1 MHQNLIA
8 SKHGRPTL
16 DLSLNNPS
24 LEKKKK
30 KKKKKKNTFNRF
42 HAFKS
47 NYAFY
52 LVTLH
57 SVQSHIQP
65 YALCALFGCYQKIY
79 FLLKN

>member
-30 KKKKKKNTFNRF
+30 K
-42 HAFKS
+42 
-47 NYAFY
+47 FY

-57 SVQSHIQP
+57 IVQSHIQP

>member
-30 KKKKKKNTFNRF
+30 KKKKKKTIKRFNG
-42 HAFKS
+42 FKI
-47 NYAFY
+47 NYAFFIGH
-52 LVTLH
+52 LH

>member
-30 KKKKKKNTFNRF
+30 KKKKK
-42 HAFKS
+42 H
-47 NYAFY
+47 
-52 LVTLH
+52 L
-57 SVQSHIQP
+57 QS
-65 YALCALFGCYQKIY
+65 LSCF
-79 FLLKN
+79 

>member
-30 KKKKKKNTFNRF
+30 KKKKKKTKKELNV
-42 HAFKS
+42 FK
-47 NYAFY
+47 
-52 LVTLH
+52 
-57 SVQSHIQP
+57 
-65 YALCALFGCYQKIY
+65 K
-79 FLLKN
+79 K